1 MNFNKNIINGLYD
14 HWKIIF
20 QYLVSLVGISF
31 IGSLLFYFWSKFRDI
46 MLIMVP
52 LWIILLSLGILITI
66 IVLFNKIKIFQK
78 KSFPL
83 IEETILINNLIYKA
97 SNPIQAFCPFCF
109 EKDKELRRM
118 KRYYSEN
125 TREYY
130 YRCFVC
136 DYNETVHFDKDKNPD
151 IVDDIPF

>member
-31 IGSLLFYFWSKFRDI
+31 IGSILFYFWGKFRDV
-46 MLIMVP
+46 MLMMVP

-66 IVLFNKIKIFQK
+66 IVLFNKIKIISK
-78 KSFPL
+78 KIYSP
-83 IEETILINNLIYKA
+83 IEETILINNLIYKV
-97 SNPIQAFCPFCF
+97 NNTTQAFCPFCF
-109 EKDKELRRM
+109 EKDKELKRM
-118 KRYYSEN
+118 KRYYSKG
-125 TREYY
+125 EYY

-136 DYNETVHFDKDKNPD
+136 DYNETVSFEEDKNPD
-151 IVDDIPF
+151 SKYDIPF